1 MKTYRI
7 PGTDLTVSR
16 LAYGCM
22 KLGGG
27 WGPEPTTPE
36 QVKAGHR
43 AVEAALAA
51 GINFFDHAD
60 IYGRGKSEL
69 VFGELLRGSPG
80 LRERIVIQS
89 KCGIRFPDDPQPG
102 APARYDFSYDHI
114 IRSVEGSLRRLQ
126 TDYLDILLLHRP
138 DALVEPEE
146 VARAFDDLQT
156 AGKVRHFGVSNHT
169 AGQIALLSKYVRQ
182 AIVANQVQLSLVHH
196 FLISEGLV
204 ANIASNTTVLAI
216 GTLDYC
222 RQNDIQ
228 IQAWGPVA
236 NGRLSRPEAE
246 VDEALRPAAA
256 LVAKLAAE
264 KGVSAD
270 AIVLAWLLRHPSG
283 IHPIIGTARPDRIT
297 DSAPAVDVELSREE
311 WYALLA
317 AVRGKGVP

>member
-1 MKTYRI
+1 MKIYRI

-22 KLGGG
+22 RLGGS
-27 WGPEPTTPE
+27 WGPEPITPE
-36 QVKAGHR
+36 QMQAGHR
-43 AVEAALAA
+43 ALEAALDA

-69 VFGELLRGSPG
+69 VFGELLHGNPG

-102 APARYDFSYDHI
+102 APVRYDFSYDHI
-114 IRSVEGSLRRLQ
+114 VRAVEGSLRRLQ

-146 VARAFDDLQT
+146 VARAFDDLQA

-169 AGQIALLSKYVRQ
+169 AGQIALLSKYLRQ
-182 AIVANQVQLSLVHH
+182 AIVANQMQLSLVHH

-204 ANIASNTTVLAI
+204 ANIASDATVLAL

-222 RQNDIQ
+222 RQHDIQ

-236 NGRLSRPEAE
+236 NGRLFKPEVE
-246 VDEALRPAAA
+246 EALRPVAD
-256 LVAKLAAE
+256 LVARLADE
-264 KGVSAD
+264 KGVSPD
-270 AIVLAWLLRHPSG
+270 ALMLAWLLRHPSG
-283 IHPIIGTARPDRIT
+283 IHPIIGTTRPDRIAA
-297 DSAPAVDVELSREE
+297 SAPAVDVELTREE

-317 AVRGKGVP
+317 AARGRGVP